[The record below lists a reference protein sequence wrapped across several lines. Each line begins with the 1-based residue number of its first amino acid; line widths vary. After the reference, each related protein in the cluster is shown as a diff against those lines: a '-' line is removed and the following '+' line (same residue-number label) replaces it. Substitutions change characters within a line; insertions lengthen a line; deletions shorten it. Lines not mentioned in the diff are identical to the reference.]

1 MVYNYENMALILKK
15 ISQKQKKV
23 GELVGKYAGIYLLGY
38 SLYRYIENHKC
49 LS

>member
-1 MVYNYENMALILKK
+1 MALILKNK
-15 ISQKQKKV
+15 SKAKKV